1 MPLNPTFREFMEQM
15 IDNSLPGLTHLAKTL
30 LDPERKASLR
40 INNERD
46 FTLGVALGIIQ
57 QTLLIGFYNTY
68 QRAINDQELSEI
80 GSIISNRLPHI
91 REAMFNAG

>member
-1 MPLNPTFREFMEQM
+1 MPLNPTFKGFMEQM

-30 LDPERKASLR
+30 LNPVTKASLR

-80 GSIISNRLPHI
+80 SSIISKRLPHI
-91 REAMFNAG
+91 REAIFNAG

>member
-1 MPLNPTFREFMEQM
+1 MPLNPTFRGFMEQM

-46 FTLGVALGIIQ
+46 FALGVALGIIQ

-91 REAMFNAG
+91 RKAMFIAG

>member
-1 MPLNPTFREFMEQM
+1 
-15 IDNSLPGLTHLAKTL
+15 
-30 LDPERKASLR
+30 
-40 INNERD
+40 
-46 FTLGVALGIIQ
+46 LGVALGIIQ

>member
-1 MPLNPTFREFMEQM
+1 MPLNPTFRGFMEQM

-46 FTLGVALGIIQ
+46 FTFGVALGIIQ

>member
-1 MPLNPTFREFMEQM
+1 MPIDPAFRGFMEQM

-30 LDPERKASLR
+30 LDPKRKASLR

-57 QTLLIGFYNTY
+57 QTLLIGFFNTY

-80 GSIISNRLPHI
+80 GGVISSRLPHI
-91 REAMFNAG
+91 HKAVFKAG

>member
-1 MPLNPTFREFMEQM
+1 MPLNPTFRGFMEQM

-91 REAMFNAG
+91 RKAMFNAG

>member
-1 MPLNPTFREFMEQM
+1 MPPDPTFRGFMEQM
-15 IDNSLPGLTHLAKTL
+15 IDNSLPGLTRLAKTL
-30 LDPERKASLR
+30 LDPKRKASLR

-57 QTLLIGFYNTY
+57 QTLLIGFFNTY

-80 GSIISNRLPHI
+80 SSVISNRLPHI
-91 REAMFNAG
+91 HEAMFKAG

>member
-1 MPLNPTFREFMEQM
+1 MPLDPTFRGFMEQM
-15 IDNSLPGLTHLAKTL
+15 IDNSLPGLTRLAKTL
-30 LDPERKASLR
+30 LDPKRKASLR

-57 QTLLIGFYNTY
+57 QTLLIGFFNTY

-80 GSIISNRLPHI
+80 SSVISNRLPHI
-91 REAMFNAG
+91 HEAIFNAR

>member
-1 MPLNPTFREFMEQM
+1 M
-15 IDNSLPGLTHLAKTL
+15 IDNSLPGLTRLAKTL
-30 LDPERKASLR
+30 LDPKRKASLR

-57 QTLLIGFYNTY
+57 QTLLIGFFNTY

-80 GSIISNRLPHI
+80 SSVISNRLPHI
-91 REAMFNAG
+91 HEAIFNAR